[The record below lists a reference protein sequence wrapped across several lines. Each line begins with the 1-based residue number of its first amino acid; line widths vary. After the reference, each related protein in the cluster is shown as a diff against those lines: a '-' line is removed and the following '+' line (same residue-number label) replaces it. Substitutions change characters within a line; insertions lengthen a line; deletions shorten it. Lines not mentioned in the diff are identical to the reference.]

1 MPGESKVRLKPD
13 TTSDGSLIARDA
25 AHLWHPYTQMLTR
38 PAPIAIVRGEG
49 VYLFTEDGR
58 RLLDGTS
65 SWWVNIHG
73 HSHPKLNAALAAQAG
88 EIEHVIFAN
97 CTHKPGVA
105 LAERLVDV
113 LPWGL
118 TRIFYSDN
126 GSTAVEV
133 AMKMASQYWSN
144 QGQNRRRFITL
155 HHAYHGDTVGAMS
168 ASETSVFTRP
178 FAPMLFDV
186 VRAHAP
192 YCYRCPLGLDRRSCQ
207 VECLGESA
215 RIAAVSPASWVET
228 LGAQLEQHGH
238 EVAAVLVEPMLQGAG
253 GMIVWPAEFL
263 AGVRRLCERH
273 GVLMIADEVLTG
285 FGRTGRL
292 FACEHAD
299 VTPDIICLSKA
310 VTGGYLPLGV
320 TATTEQI
327 YDAFLSEDRT
337 RTFFHGHSF
346 TGNPL
351 SCALGIASLDL
362 IHETHAIDKV
372 QQLEQWLRRGLAPL
386 ASHRSVGDVRVI
398 GGVGIV
404 ELVSDKSTRVA
415 GGYLDDVGPKLT
427 QALLDRGVL
436 LRPLGNVI
444 YAMPPY
450 VITEAETAWLTAQ
463 IAAVIDE
470 VLGT

>member
-1 MPGESKVRLKPD
+1 M
-13 TTSDGSLIARDA
+13 SDEGQGRTPAPARASDLAARDA

-38 PAPIAIVRGEG
+38 PSPIPIVRGDG
-49 VYLFTEDGR
+49 IYLYTDDGR

-73 HSHPKLNAALAAQAG
+73 HAHPVLNAALAAQAR
-88 EIEHVIFAN
+88 ELEHVIFAN
-97 CTHKPGVA
+97 CTHRPGVE
-105 LAERLVDV
+105 LAERLVGV
-113 LPWGL
+113 LPQGL

-144 QGQNRRRFITL
+144 QGQSRRTFLTL

-168 ASETSVFTRP
+168 ASELSVFTQP
-178 FAPMLFDV
+178 FSPMLFDV

-192 YCYRCPLGLDRRSCQ
+192 YCYRCPMGLERATCRID
-207 VECLGESA
+207 CLGADVCPVALTPE
-215 RIAAVSPASWVET
+215 PWAST
-228 LGAQLEQHGH
+228 LGAQLERLGSD
-238 EVAAVLVEPMLQGAG
+238 VAAVLVEPMLQGAG

-263 AGVRRLCERH
+263 AGVRRLCDQY

-292 FACEHAD
+292 FACEHAN

-310 VTGGYLPLGV
+310 VTGGYMPLGV
-320 TATTEQI
+320 TAATERI
-327 YDAFLSEDRT
+327 YEAFLSEDRT

-351 SCALGIASLDL
+351 ACALAIASLDL
-362 IHETHAIDKV
+362 VRDTRAVEKV
-372 QQLEQWLRRGLAPL
+372 GQLEGWLRRGLEPL
-386 ASHRSVGDVRVI
+386 TSHPSVGDVRVL

-404 ELVSDKSTRVA
+404 ELVSDKATKAA
-415 GGYLDDVGPKLT
+415 GGYLDDVGPRLT
-427 QALLDRGVL
+427 KAFLDRGVL
-436 LRPLGNVI
+436 LRPLGNIV

-450 VITEAETAWLTAQ
+450 VITEDETAWLTTQ
-463 IAAVIDE
+463 IREVIDE
-470 VLGT
+470 VIGA